1 MLEIPRL
8 ILLLV
13 MLGIASYHD
22 VRTRSVPDYVWIFGG
37 GAGALLYL
45 FDWSDV
51 DGFVLLSIS
60 TGAIAS
66 ATIWR
71 LFPMGDADALAI
83 LAISVVYPV
92 SFGTVMVPIVAFFG
106 GLVLEHMAAFVLNVR
121 YNLEDIYH
129 GCFLSGVQCS
139 RITKIVAF
147 YSVHR
152 RRKHEKFTF
161 CAEMVCNGTRRLSL
175 RTPNPESDY
184 ESRSGIAVTWAMPAI
199 PFVLG
204 AVILG
209 VFISA
214 IP

>member
-8 ILLLV
+8 ILLFV

-45 FDWSDV
+45 LDWSDV
-51 DGFVLLSIS
+51 DNFVLLSIT
-60 TGAIAS
+60 TGIITS
-66 ATIWR
+66 AVIWK
-71 LFPMGDADALAI
+71 LFPMGDADVLAI

-92 SFGTVMVPIVAFFG
+92 SFDVVMVPLVAFFG
-106 GLVLEHMAAFVLNVR
+106 GLVLEHMAVFVLNVR

-129 GCFLSGVQCS
+129 RCFLSGIQCS
-139 RITKIVAF
+139 RMTKIMAF

-161 CAEMVCNGTRRLSL
+161 CAESVRDGTRRLDL
-175 RTPNPESDY
+175 KTPNPESDY
-184 ESRSGIAVTWAMPAI
+184 ETRSGIAVTWAMPAL

-204 AVILG
+204 AIILG
-209 VFISA
+209 VIIST
-214 IP
+214 IL